1 LQQVSEL
8 LKENPEYYS
17 VWNYRRLIRQH
28 EFPEVAP
35 SDQSSIGQIAA
46 IIKSDL
52 DFLFPLLRSFPKCY
66 WIWNYRLWILNE
78 AKRLLPS
85 SVAHEL
91 WRKELALV
99 GKMLSVDSRNFHGWG
114 YRRHVIQEL
123 ECFSADEDD
132 VKQLTQAEVDYTTKM
147 IGVNLSNFSAW
158 HNRTKLIQ
166 KLLDMKKASD
176 EERKQVLEEGILPS
190 NFVIEIFLR
199 QN

>member
-28 EFPEVAP
+28 EFPAAAP
-35 SDQSSIGQIAA
+35 SDKPSIDQVAA

-52 DFLFPLLRSFPKCY
+52 EFLFPLLRSFPKCY
-66 WIWNYRLWILNE
+66 WIWNYRLWILDE
-78 AKRLLPS
+78 AKRLLPRLI
-85 SVAHEL
+85 AHEF
-91 WRKELALV
+91 WQKELALV

-123 ECFSADEDD
+123 EDFSADEDSL
-132 VKQLTQAEVDYTTKM
+132 KQITQAEVDYTTKM

-166 KLLDMKKASD
+166 KLLNEKKASD
-176 EERKQVLEEGILPS
+176 EERKKVLDQGDLPMIPFQS
-190 NFVIEIFLR
+190 LV
-199 QN
+199 